1 MSTFGLELQ
10 DRQRTLLT
18 AAYPMFAVMAINP
31 IMGLLVTA
39 WPLRFD
45 RIQWRFGFSGV
56 LVTEAMPVHAVGLAL
71 LLMVATWL
79 GHRNV
84 VRVVAALAVC
94 AAVVIGVSV
103 ILFGLDALQMRR
115 TVPQASKQQFDA
127 AGLRTLLVS
136 VMLVPALLW
145 MALRSIGALKGLAA
159 RTVSSDAGLVVGRQ

>member
-10 DRQRTLLT
+10 DRQRRLLSAT
-18 AAYPMFAVMAINP
+18 YPMFAVMAINP

-45 RIQWRFGFSGV
+45 RIQWRFGFGGV
-56 LVTEAMPVHAVGLAL
+56 LVSEAMPVHAVGLAL

-84 VRVVAALAVC
+84 VRVVAALAIF

-115 TVPQASKQQFDA
+115 TVPQAAKTQFDA
-127 AGLRTLLVS
+127 AGLRTLLIS
-136 VMLVPALLW
+136 MMLVPSLLW
-145 MALRSIGALKGLAA
+145 MALRSIGALKGLTP
-159 RTVSSDAGLVVGRQ
+159 RTVASDAGLVVGRT